1 MLGVFFLQVIHFS
14 WQDLTFQSAREYF
27 VAQHPVQGPNGE
39 ARPDQDEWRSLEA
52 MASHALKSQRI
63 ESW

>member
-1 MLGVFFLQVIHFS
+1 MLGAILHVQGYPA

-39 ARPDQDEWRSLEA
+39 ERPHQDEWRSLDA
-52 MASHALKSQRI
+52 KSDGFL
-63 ESW
+63 